1 MKRRD
6 SYRRGSG
13 GPARQAAWIGGAL
26 LILATT
32 AHAHAADLYGRVFD
46 TLRGSM
52 YPGAVVTLA
61 SASGMELRA
70 ITDNAAQF
78 RLSDVTP
85 GVYQV
90 RVEAENRQVVGRLR
104 VAPRPATQITHLDL
118 GKIDPPDEND
128 EY

>member
-6 SYRRGSG
+6 NYRRGGG
-13 GPARQAAWIGGAL
+13 GPTRTAWTGGLL
-26 LILATT
+26 LILTT
-32 AHAHAADLYGRVFD
+32 TAHAADLYGRVFD

-52 YPGAVVTLA
+52 YPGAVVTLTPA
-61 SASGMELRA
+61 IGGELRA
-70 ITDNAAQF
+70 VTDNAAQF

-90 RVEAENRQVVGRLR
+90 RVEAESRQVVGRLR
-104 VAPRPATQITHLDL
+104 VATRPQTQITHLDL